1 MAAPTLLRTLA
12 VALTMGSALATQIPR
27 PPCLVP
33 YEPFEY
39 TGCFKD
45 IGSPPALEWRSLLD
59 QNAMTIEICTA
70 YCKGNSNRYAGLS
83 YYGVCYC
90 GMSIEGPKADES
102 ECNLPCSGNKGQIC
116 GGDNILS
123 VWEDPTF
130 PSIGEATVD
139 GFDAIG
145 CWTDESGAG
154 RALAYRQD
162 MDASTMTNEKC
173 QQKCLEGGY
182 PLAGTEFA
190 GMLSVVRAMKEMILT
205 VDFSQ
210 ASATAALSCLW
221 TPRLPTRTTATCPA
235 TGTTTRRAVDTAE

>member
-1 MAAPTLLRTLA
+1 MIMAVFTLPAAGVSRDTALMKLLQTL
-12 VALTMGSALATQIPR
+12 VVTLTMGSALASQIPR

-33 YEPFEY
+33 FEPFEY

-45 IGSPPALEWRSLLD
+45 PGSPPALEWRTLLD

-90 GMSIEGPKADES
+90 GMLIEGPKADES
-102 ECNLPCSGNKGQIC
+102 ECNLPCSGNKDQIC

-130 PSIGEATVD
+130 PPISEATVD
-139 GFDAIG
+139 EFNALG
-145 CWTDESGAG
+145 CWTDDSGAG

-162 MDASTMTNEKC
+162 MDDSTMTNKKC
-173 QQKCLEGGY
+173 QRKCLEGGY

-190 GMLSVVRAMKEMILT
+190 GMLGVVL
-205 VDFSQ
+205 
-210 ASATAALSCLW
+210 SA
-221 TPRLPTRTTATCPA
+221 P
-235 TGTTTRRAVDTAE
+235 